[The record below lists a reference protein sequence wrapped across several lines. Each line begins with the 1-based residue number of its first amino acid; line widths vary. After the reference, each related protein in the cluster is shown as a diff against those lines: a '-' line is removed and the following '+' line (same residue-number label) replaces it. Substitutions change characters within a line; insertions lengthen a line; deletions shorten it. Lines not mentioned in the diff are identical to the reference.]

1 MTIPNARMVEFLIAL
16 AVFLGAHV
24 VPTRPPVRRRLVA
37 GVGERAYLAGY
48 SLLSLALL
56 AWVIDAAIRAPYVGL
71 WTPQPWQHAV
81 AVWAMPFALMLLGAG
96 LAAPNPLSVSLVR
109 ARGGPP
115 AGVLAIT
122 RHPILWGFA
131 LWALAHI
138 LSNGDLVSVI
148 LFGGFA
154 AFAILGTVV
163 LDRRRRRELGQ
174 DAWAEAAA
182 PTSNLPL
189 VALARDRARWRS
201 DGATLAGLAAG
212 LAAYGLFIAGV
223 HTWLFGVD
231 PTAVF
236 LSSF

>member
-1 MTIPNARMVEFLIAL
+1 MLEFLAAL
-16 AVFLGAHV
+16 VVFLAAHV
-24 VPTRPPVRRRLVA
+24 VPTRLAIRSRLVA
-37 GVGERAYLAGY
+37 GIGERAYLAGY
-48 SLLSLALL
+48 SLVSLALL

-96 LAAPNPLSVSLVR
+96 LAAPNPLSVSLVP

-115 AGVLAIT
+115 PGVLAIT

-138 LSNGDLVSVI
+138 PPTGNLVSVI

-154 AFAILGTVV
+154 GFAILGTVV
-163 LDRRRRRELGQ
+163 LDRRRRRELGR
-174 DAWAEAAA
+174 DAWAKAAA

-189 VALARDRARWRS
+189 VALARDRARWRN
-201 DGATLAGLAAG
+201 DGATLTGLAGG
-212 LAAYGLFIAGV
+212 LAAYGLLIAGV

-236 LSSF
+236 LASF